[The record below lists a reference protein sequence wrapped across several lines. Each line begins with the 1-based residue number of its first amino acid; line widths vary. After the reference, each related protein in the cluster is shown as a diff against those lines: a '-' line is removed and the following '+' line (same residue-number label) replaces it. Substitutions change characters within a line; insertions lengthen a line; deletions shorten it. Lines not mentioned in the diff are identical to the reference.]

1 MNDVLRQA
9 RDDYAQAKLQ
19 YGLLSNTEWEP
30 VAFHRMQE
38 AWERLRA
45 VIREIKGVGVA

>member
-1 MNDVLRQA
+1 MNDALKQA

-30 VAFHRMQE
+30 AAYHRLQE

-45 VIREIKGVGVA
+45 VIREMKGGVA